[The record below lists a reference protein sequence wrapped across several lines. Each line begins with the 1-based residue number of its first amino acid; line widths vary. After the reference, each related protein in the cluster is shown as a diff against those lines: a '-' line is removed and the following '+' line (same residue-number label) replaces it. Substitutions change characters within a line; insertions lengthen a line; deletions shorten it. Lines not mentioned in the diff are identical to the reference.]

1 MSTLDQFLPLMNG
14 HVPQLDPKAV
24 YRATSKDDA
33 MGWAQ
38 AQTHI
43 LEEEIRITTTVT
55 TEDTRVETR
64 VEVAFKAA
72 RFILAASASRLWDQ
86 KKPLTTPALR
96 KCTLDVMTK
105 MADYF
110 ESEEAAK

>member
-33 MGWAQ
+33 MGWAM
-38 AQTHI
+38 AQTH
-43 LEEEIRITTTVT
+43 LMEEEIQIVLSANP
-55 TEDTRVETR
+55 EGQAALD
-64 VEVAFKAA
+64 AA
-72 RFILAASASRLWDQ
+72 RFILAASGRRLWLR
-86 KKPLTTPALR
+86 KETLTTPALR